1 MFECMVRS
9 FEEAGMP
16 YCILAGYDNYPDRIS
31 SDVDFM
37 VPSYWMERLPALI
50 ATVSVR
56 CDAQLVQCIR
66 HETTATYFVVAR
78 LHGDGVS
85 YLQPD
90 ASADYRRRGRLW
102 LRADEI
108 VSRRRRHHRGFWVPS
123 AADAFAYYL
132 IKKIDKGAL
141 DSSQARQLSARYEED
156 PRGCDEILRTL
167 LPADAARM
175 IEHAVHSADWTAVIS
190 SLPALKPALH
200 RRAAR
205 EPLRK
210 CVRNVWAELCRIVG
224 RVLRPTGLSV
234 AFLGP
239 DGSGKS
245 TLVAKVSVELNQT
258 FRRVQ
263 YQHLRPG
270 LFSRDRNGA
279 VVIAADPH
287 GKPLRGAIGS
297 VARLL
302 LFWLEFLL
310 GWPFWLF
317 PRRVRSTLVIFD
329 RYFHDILPDPR
340 RYRYGASPAVIR
352 ILGRFVPQPDL
363 AFILDAPPELLQT
376 RKQEVTLMEGRRQR
390 GAYLEVAKEFR
401 RARIVDV
408 SRPLDQVVACI
419 LRDILDHLQQRAA
432 ARLDLTPRP
441 MEELRMREP

>member
-1 MFECMVRS
+1 
-9 FEEAGMP
+9 MP
-16 YCILAGYDNYPDRIS
+16 YCILAGYDSYPDRIS

-37 VPSYWMERLPALI
+37 VPPSWMERLPAVI
-50 ATVSVR
+50 ATVSAR
-56 CDAQLVQCIR
+56 CEAQLVQCIR

-78 LHGDGVS
+78 LHAGGVS
-85 YLQPD
+85 CLQPD
-90 ASADYRRRGRLW
+90 SSADYRRRGRLW

-108 VSRRRRHHRGFWVPS
+108 VLRRRRHRSGFWVPC

-141 DSSQARQLSARYEED
+141 DNSQALQLSARYEED
-156 PRGCDEILRTL
+156 PRGCDEILQTL
-167 LPADAARM
+167 LPVEAARM
-175 IEHAVHSADWTAVIS
+175 VESAVHSGDWQAVIS
-190 SLPALKPALH
+190 ALPALKSALH
-200 RRAAR
+200 RHAAR

-210 CVRNVWAELCRIVG
+210 CVRNAWAELRRIVV
-224 RVLRPTGLSV
+224 RVVQPTGLSV

-245 TLVAKVSVELNQT
+245 TLIARVSVELNQT

-270 LFSRDRNGA
+270 LFSRGRNGA
-279 VVIAADPH
+279 LVVAADPH
-287 GKPLRGAIGS
+287 GKPLRGSMGS
-297 VARLL
+297 IARLL
-302 LFWLEFLL
+302 LFWMEFLL
-310 GWPFWLF
+310 GWPLWLF

-340 RYRYGASPAVIR
+340 RYRYGASPTVIR
-352 ILGRFVPQPDL
+352 ILGRFVPQPDI

-408 SRPLDQVVACI
+408 SRPLDQVVSCI
-419 LRDILDHLQQRAA
+419 LRDILDHLEQRAA
-432 ARLDLTPRP
+432 DRLDLTNRP
-441 MEELRMREP
+441 LEDLRMREL